1 MKRSL
6 TWRRVR
12 DEAYGLG
19 VTAEEVEQVQGEVVG
34 VVQRE
39 VGHSVV
45 DADEDAADDQLF
57 DVRLVDVRGA
67 VRGVALARPEWNDA
81 EEKDPSS
88 DHRVHTISIGSARSS
103 GGSSEKVAF
112 KQKRSTGGLD
122 ESIETPSTPTLTP
135 PLPARKNQ

>member
-1 MKRSL
+1 M
-6 TWRRVR
+6 
-12 DEAYGLG
+12 G

-67 VRGVALARPEWNDA
+67 VRGVALARPE
-81 EEKDPSS
+81 
-88 DHRVHTISIGSARSS
+88 
-103 GGSSEKVAF
+103 
-112 KQKRSTGGLD
+112 
-122 ESIETPSTPTLTP
+122 
-135 PLPARKNQ
+135 